1 MGQDKIP
8 QGDAPLE
15 SFTYAWTGTR
25 YCDLQMSEAN
35 LRLIQDDLA
44 AGYDKEDYIAV
55 TALLIDRASRQV
67 VLSKDLC
74 LDNPYPLRR
83 VVSRVDLWF
92 HATIDEMEKEEA
104 KNVVE
109 VKVEVKNKEEP
120 CQE

>member
-1 MGQDKIP
+1 MGQDETL

-55 TALLIDRASRQV
+55 TAYLIDRASRRVIRQ
-67 VLSKDLC
+67 KDLC
-74 LDNPYPLRR
+74 IDDPEP
-83 VVSRVDLWF
+83 VQQVISRVDTWF
-92 HATIDEMEKEEA
+92 RTTIEEMWSAAIDDDRLIEVE
-104 KNVVE
+104 VE
-109 VKVEVKNKEEP
+109 VKEREV
-120 CQE
+120 